1 MESLDIDDSCLIVI
15 PYVAQKP
22 LVPLPTEEE
31 LWEHNCEMLK
41 LFSNDNDDDNMFKN
55 DPDTHHNQA
64 M

>member
-1 MESLDIDDSCLIVI
+1 MIVVSLS
-15 PYVAQKP
+15 YHVAQKP